1 VFEKL
6 QTVSVLKD
14 MGYAATVTVNCYSF
28 YFASAFVVMSLNHV
42 AALAGGL
49 A

>member
-1 VFEKL
+1 VFDKL

-14 MGYAATVTVNCYSF
+14 MGYVATVTVNRYSF
-28 YFASAFVVMSLNHV
+28 HFASAFVVMSLNHV
-42 AALAGGL
+42 ATLADGL